1 MNGKLALWLGKPNAL
16 WIRELKQA
24 SRSGRTQWIL
34 LVLVLAITCLL
45 AAIGGFAAQYTAP
58 EKVGQTLYQ
67 TFFSV
72 AMGVVTYGGSG
83 IAALAISS
91 ERAGR
96 TFEAIQLTGISPK
109 EVARGKFFAS
119 YSAITLYIV
128 GLAPIA
134 ALPFLFGGVDAIEV
148 VLGFVFL
155 LLYAAI
161 VVAFGLAISSSLKT
175 PTGALIVTLVLAS
188 SVGPMLYGFVGFTAS
203 IAISS
208 MFGGV
213 TLGMPIWIPLTLVR
227 ADFGAPYV
235 LFLVAAPLLALGLPA
250 WFFYEVTLAN
260 LSDETDDR
268 STRLKVW
275 YAITTVLVF
284 LWAASVTLWAST
296 LTAGSGTTAL
306 EVAVPLCFA
315 LLIFHIAFGIFLL
328 AGEQAYP
335 SRRLRTL
342 WERTGAGAITR
353 FWGPSLPKTGFVQ
366 ILFGIGALSLFALL
380 SAVLLRSSRHMLT
393 ITAASFY
400 LITFTLFMLGLVVWL
415 GARTRS
421 SAATR
426 LVAAGIAA
434 FLALAPWVLV
444 AILGISHMSGG
455 DRYTA
460 FAAPSP
466 FFVFALNSG
475 STAEREQFAV
485 ISVITSGVYA
495 LLGIVLF
502 ALGATAS
509 RKKYDQTIEVEQ
521 TLERALLAEDHAREA
536 LSTAP

>member
-1 MNGKLALWLGKPNAL
+1 MNGKLAQWLGKPNAL

-175 PTGALIVTLVLAS
+175 PTGALIVSLILAS
-188 SVGPMLYGFVGFTAS
+188 SIGPILYGFVGFTGS
-203 IAISS
+203 MAISS

-213 TLGMPIWIPLTLVR
+213 TLGMPVWIPLTLVR
-227 ADFGAPYV
+227 ADFGVPYV
-235 LFLVAAPLLALGLPA
+235 LFLIAAPLLALGLPA

-268 STRLKVW
+268 STRLKIW
-275 YAITTVLVF
+275 YAVTTVLLF
-284 LWAASVTLWAST
+284 LWTASVTLWAST
-296 LTAGSGTTAL
+296 STAGSGTTAL
-306 EVAVPLCFA
+306 ELAVVFCFA
-315 LLIFHIAFGIFLL
+315 LLVFHVAFGVFLL
-328 AGEQAYP
+328 AGEQDP

-342 WERTGAGAITR
+342 WDRAGAGAMTR
-353 FWGPSLPKTGFVQ
+353 FWGPSLPKTGFIN
-366 ILFGIGALSLFALL
+366 ILFGIGALSLFGLL
-380 SAVLLRSSRHMLT
+380 SAVLLRSSRDMLA

-400 LITFTLFMLGLVVWL
+400 LIAFTLFMMGLVVWL
-415 GARTRS
+415 GARSR
-421 SAATR
+421 SAAAIR
-426 LVAAGIAA
+426 LIAAGIAS

-444 AILGISHMSGG
+444 AILGISRLSSGEH
-455 DRYTA
+455 YTA

-466 FFVFALNSG
+466 FFVFALTSG
-475 STAEREQFAV
+475 STTERESLAV
-485 ISVITSGVYA
+485 VSAIMSGVYA
-495 LLGIVLF
+495 LLGIALF
-502 ALGATAS
+502 TLGVIAS
-509 RKKYDQTIEVEQ
+509 RKKHAQTLEVEQ
-521 TLERALLAEDHAREA
+521 TLERALLEEDLARNA
-536 LSTAP
+536 LSPAP